1 MLHIKIC
8 TYTSHSLVII
18 LHLDSYTISL
28 TSCSNSHKRPGV
40 ATTISGHLRN
50 NLDCF
55 WGAIPPTTA
64 ITLKSCKTLIIRE
77 QNQLWNYGWFVV
89 QPFCVVIQ
97 YYKNQQPPLS
107 VAQITWINYGV
118 FYMWH
123 QDLEYIMAYFNA
135 GKLSTVKC
143 QYYKLS
149 NWLYS

>member
-77 QNQLWNYGWFVV
+77 QNQQWNYGWFVV

-107 VAQITWINYGV
+107 VEHRHHSCGTDNLNKLWCILYVAPRPWIHYGI
-118 FYMWH
+118 F
-123 QDLEYIMAYFNA
+123 
-135 GKLSTVKC
+135 
-143 QYYKLS
+143 
-149 NWLYS
+149 